1 MCKNV
6 ISVYSEQ
13 NLYIVPDHN
22 RFDAKTMTSQIHLKT
37 QNKGDT
43 MDQF

>member
-1 MCKNV
+1 MNIWKKRLDKV
-6 ISVYSEQ
+6 
-13 NLYIVPDHN
+13 LDHN
-22 RFDAKTMTSQIHLKT
+22 RFEAKTMTSQIHLKT

>member
-13 NLYIVPDHN
+13 NLYTIPDHN
-22 RFDAKTMTSQIHLKT
+22 KFDAKTMTSQIHLKT
-37 QNKGDT
+37 QNKVDT
-43 MDQF
+43 MGQF